1 MRSYAC
7 FTIKMLVRI
16 GTRGSALAIAQALK
30 VKQELLN
37 CFPHLFIE
45 IIKIKTSGDK
55 YANAN
60 LAEIGGKGLFIKEIE
75 SELLENKIDMAVHS
89 LKDVPA
95 FHSQNTVI
103 PCVLK
108 RLSPYD
114 VLISSRYE
122 SLESLPKKATIAT
135 SSIRRKVQLLNFR
148 PDLNI
153 VPLRG
158 NVTTRLQNCSFDGI
172 ILAEAGLIR
181 LQKHHLITEILS
193 AKVMLSAVGQG
204 AICVQTRKNDVKII
218 DLLEKINDNKS
229 FVRVKSERSF
239 MKTVNG
245 SCFTP
250 LAALAEYVSENMLH
264 IRCMLANEKNMYYTE
279 RTSFIEDAEEM
290 GVDAGLELKSKCL

>member
-1 MRSYAC
+1 
-7 FTIKMLVRI
+7 MLIRI
-16 GTRGSALAIAQALK
+16 GTRGSDLAVAQALE
-30 VKQELLN
+30 VKKKLLSS
-37 CFPHLFIE
+37 FPNLSIE

-75 SELLENKIDMAVHS
+75 DELLESKIDIAVHS

-95 FHSQNTVI
+95 FFSDDLII
-103 PCVLK
+103 PCVLR

-114 VLISSRYE
+114 VFVSHKHSSF
-122 SLESLPKKATIAT
+122 ESLPKQATIAT
-135 SSIRRKVQLLNFR
+135 SAIRRKVQLLHFR

-158 NVTTRLQNCSFDGI
+158 NVTTRLQNQSFDGI

-181 LQKHHLITEILS
+181 LEKHHLITEILPP
-193 AKVMLSAVGQG
+193 KLMLSAVGQG
-204 AICVQTRKNDVKII
+204 AICVQCRKNDVKII
-218 DLLEKINDNKS
+218 DLLEKFNDNMS
-229 FVRVKSERSF
+229 YIRVKSERSF

-250 LAALAEYVSENMLH
+250 LAALAEYVNENMLYL
-264 IRCMLANEKNMYYTE
+264 RCMLANEKDIYFTE
-279 RTSFIEDAEEM
+279 RTSCIEDAEKM
-290 GVDAGLELKSKCL
+290 GIDAGLELKSKCL